1 MKERVAANTVK
12 VRKHH
17 GKLDKFKQAR
27 MFQNYQTQFYR
38 EMNSGGETCDDEK
51 LNAKQSKQLL
61 GNIWDQLVRNEKD
74 DR

>member
-1 MKERVAANTVK
+1 
-12 VRKHH
+12 
-17 GKLDKFKQAR
+17 
-27 MFQNYQTQFYR
+27 MFQKYQTQFYR

-74 DR
+74 DRQIVKRSAR